1 LQKLLPVAMRA
12 AREIFVPSLAV
23 DSRFVAGETG
33 FEARNPSAR
42 GVHAKQEVKD

>member
-1 LQKLLPVAMRA
+1 MFGIATPSEENAPGGAIVATN
-12 AREIFVPSLAV
+12 